1 VSLEDSQAEVWAG
14 VVAEDAQLVA
24 DTGRVCFDFA
34 AKAAEMLLE
43 QVGFVVDFEGYIER
57 AILTEQLSYA
67 HMEDL
72 PVRVMPSKLDLGV
85 KCQLFVSKIVC
96 YLNLEMVSAGRSSA
110 AIGSV

>member
-1 VSLEDSQAEVWAG
+1 

-24 DTGRVCFDFA
+24 DTVRVCFDFA

-57 AILTEQLSYA
+57 AILAEQSSFA

-72 PVRVMPSKLDLGV
+72 PVRVMASELDLCE
-85 KCQLFVSKIVC
+85 KYRLFVSKIVC
-96 YLNLEMVSAGRSSA
+96 YLNLEMVSTGRSSA